1 MEQFKRVILRK
12 SVLVK
17 ICWMVILMAAALAFG
32 CAPKTAVVEETAVL
46 TSENEISEQPA
57 EETAVVESKGA
68 LNMLDLD
75 GERFRLSD
83 YRGKK
88 IYMKFWASWCTICLA
103 SMEELEELSQDTDR
117 DFEVVTVVSPSYGQ
131 EMNLEDFR
139 KWFAKQEHHNF
150 RVLIDENGEL
160 AQWYGIRGYP
170 TAFFIDPNG
179 AVKVFQGDLRN
190 DMIRKVFA
198 SEMMNGETT
207 EGD

>member
-1 MEQFKRVILRK
+1 MKKNINRLFRKPILIK
-12 SVLVK
+12 LGWFVVLL
-17 ICWMVILMAAALAFG
+17 ITAFNSG
-32 CAPKTAVVEETAVL
+32 CGPKAAVVQDTTPL
-46 TSENEISEQPA
+46 TSEESVSEQPA
-57 EETAVVESKGA
+57 EETAVAESKGA

-88 IYMKFWASWCTICLA
+88 IYMKFWASWCTVCLA
-103 SMEELEELSQDTDR
+103 GMEELEALSQDPDR
-117 DFEVVTVVSPSYGQ
+117 DFEVVTVVSPSYGN
-131 EMNLEDFR
+131 EMDIEDFR

-150 RVLIDENGEL
+150 RVLIDENGEI
-160 AQWYGIRGYP
+160 AKWYGIRGYP

-190 DMIRKVFA
+190 DMIRKVFD
-198 SEMMNGETT
+198 SEMMNGETS